1 MTCIY
6 GFNFSRG
13 ASCLF
18 DLVERKE
25 RGRLY
30 QLQEEIDYSVFTD
43 AGTLHVRTLP
53 GFLFDGR
60 SGPSLI
66 DWYAPNLGTLEERLG
81 WHMHDS
87 LAYAQSLSFKDTNLM
102 LKFWLRDICCYGK
115 VKPEIIRFAVSIS
128 DSWYGTPKQGDRFY
142 YNLPLVSTEWRRA

>member
-6 GFNFSRG
+6 GFEFRSG

-30 QLQEEIDYSVFTD
+30 QLQEELDYSVFTD

-87 LAYAQSLSFKDTNLM
+87 LAYAQSLSFKETNLM
-102 LKFWLRDICCYGK
+102 LKLWLRDICCYGK
-115 VKPEIIRFAVSIS
+115 VKPEIIRMAVSIS
-128 DSWYGTPKQGDRFY
+128 DSWYGTPKPGDRFY
-142 YNLPLVSTEWRRA
+142 YNLPLVSTEWRGA